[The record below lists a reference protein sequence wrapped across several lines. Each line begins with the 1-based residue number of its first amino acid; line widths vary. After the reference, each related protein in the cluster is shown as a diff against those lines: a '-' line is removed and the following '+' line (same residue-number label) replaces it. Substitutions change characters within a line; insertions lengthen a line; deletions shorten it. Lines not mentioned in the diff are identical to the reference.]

1 MTVKFIADIAVCL
14 GHARRDINQFLSFF
28 FLLLTFSLIVIDS
41 NVILV
46 YVIFLFFFSN
56 SLFNSFLYIFQFS
69 FRI

>member
-28 FLLLTFSLIVIDS
+28 LLLTFSLIVIDS

-46 YVIFLFFFSN
+46 YVIFLFFF
-56 SLFNSFLYIFQFS
+56 
-69 FRI
+69 